1 MRPCLDWSVEKY
13 DNSAFFIRYAKN
25 VLIEKTQ
32 TAWGTLCDSYKH
44 AIDAENVE
52 NLELVRFSGKAVS
65 PLVDDIK
72 LNNVK
77 LIK

>member
-1 MRPCLDWSVEKY
+1 M
-13 DNSAFFIRYAKN
+13 
-25 VLIEKTQ
+25 LIEKTQ